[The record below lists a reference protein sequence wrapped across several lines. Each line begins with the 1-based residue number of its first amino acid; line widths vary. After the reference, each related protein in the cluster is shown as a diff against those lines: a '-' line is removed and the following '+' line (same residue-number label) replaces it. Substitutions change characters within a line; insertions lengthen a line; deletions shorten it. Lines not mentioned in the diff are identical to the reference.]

1 MIEFIE
7 QHLAVFIDPSE
18 RVFFVHLLLALVAAS
33 AVCSYQESKFDLK
46 EQLGS
51 LLTGSI
57 GLTVRRSSII
67 YY

>member
-33 AVCSYQESKFDLK
+33 AVSSYHESKFDLK
-46 EQLGS
+46 EQLS
-51 LLTGSI
+51 
-57 GLTVRRSSII
+57 
-67 YY
+67 Y